1 MNKHEFRKSDLI
13 AIVGILM
20 FAIVYA
26 VDKLV
31 YEMPKTT
38 FIVLVAIAMVLLI
51 VGAIVSRKT
60 TADIHR
66 RTAPGR
72 GTAGAVFYSRKVL
85 FRVTDRAQPRRQS
98 RRSGQQSAGPIRKDG
113 AGCARFPE
121 PCRNPGIDQKFCR
134 TIFCPKRF

>member
-1 MNKHEFRKSDLI
+1 
-13 AIVGILM
+13 M

-60 TADIHR
+60 TADWPIKQL
-66 RTAPGR
+66 PKKYG
-72 GTAGAVFYSRKVL
+72 GGCFYSRKVL

-98 RRSGQQSAGPIRKDG
+98 RRSGQQPAGPIRGWGGLRPVPRTLPK
-113 AGCARFPE
+113 
-121 PCRNPGIDQKFCR
+121 PGNR
-134 TIFCPKRF
+134 PKILSHDFFAQSDFSGGNSD

>member
-1 MNKHEFRKSDLI
+1 MNKNEFKKTDLI
-13 AIVGILM
+13 AIAGILM

-60 TADIHR
+60 TADWPIKQL
-66 RTAPGR
+66 PKKYG
-72 GTAGAVFYSRKVL
+72 GGCFL
-85 FRVTDRAQPRRQS
+85 FQESFV
-98 RRSGQQSAGPIRKDG
+98 
-113 AGCARFPE
+113 
-121 PCRNPGIDQKFCR
+121 
-134 TIFCPKRF
+134 